1 MQLALMNGLKVLF
14 KHFIQIKHKCL
25 GCAIGRI
32 YYLFKGHLY
41 SQVNLVVLLHC
52 FDV

>member
-14 KHFIQIKHKCL
+14 EHFIQIKHKCL

-52 FDV
+52 FNV

>member
-14 KHFIQIKHKCL
+14 EHFIQIKHKCL
-25 GCAIGRI
+25 GCAIRRI
-32 YYLFKGHLY
+32 DYLFKGHLY

-52 FDV
+52 FNV